1 MNATDTVCNRPLRN
15 EGYVLVSCA
24 AVLGTLAF
32 LTVLMRLFVAVRQKS
47 LGYDD
52 LFACLAACMSIPN
65 SIGLATSAKMGL
77 GRDIWTLTPF
87 EITRIQK
94 VGVIRSPVRVTL
106 TYHSG
111 HIYLPELLLLVFR
124 LPKTVFLVLL
134 PPNFSFRTR
143 TMVVLCRHSAV
154 GWVCSRLWVRDDLC
168 LLANFW

>member
-94 VGVIRSPVRVTL
+94 VGVIRSPVRVSSHISLRSYISARTS
-106 TYHSG
+106 TSG
-111 HIYLPELLLLVFR
+111 VPASKNCVSCSSSSEFFLP
-124 LPKTVFLVLL
+124 
-134 PPNFSFRTR
+134 NAHDGGA
-143 TMVVLCRHSAV
+143 MQA
-154 GWVCSRLWVRDDLC
+154 
-168 LLANFW
+168 